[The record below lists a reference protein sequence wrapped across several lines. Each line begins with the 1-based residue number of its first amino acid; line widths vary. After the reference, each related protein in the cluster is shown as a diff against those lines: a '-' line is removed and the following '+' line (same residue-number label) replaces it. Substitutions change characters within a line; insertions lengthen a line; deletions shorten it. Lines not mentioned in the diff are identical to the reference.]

1 MKIKR
6 DQVSGLAIVAIG
18 LFFLYLTL
26 QFKKPFS
33 PSYPGPMLMPF
44 IAEFGLIVCGLGIF
58 LQGCKQKSEDKVF
71 LNKEGFLRFV
81 ISFAILCLYIFAMK
95 YLGFLLV
102 TPFVLFGITCYF
114 AKASKIAVKIPTV
127 IIFSIVVTGVLYGMY
142 VPLFGMTLPSGLL
155 FG

>member
-6 DQVSGLAIVAIG
+6 DQVTGLVLVAVG

-33 PSYPGPMLMPF
+33 PSYPGPRMMPF
-44 IAEFGLIVCGLGIF
+44 IAEFGLIVCGLGTF
-58 LQGCKQKSEDKVF
+58 VNGCRQKGEDKVF
-71 LNKEGFLRFV
+71 LAPAGFVRFV
-81 ISFAILCLYIFAMK
+81 ISFLILCAYILAMK
-95 YLGFLLV
+95 YLGFLIS
-102 TPFVLFGITCYF
+102 TPFALFSITYYF
-114 AKASKIAVKIPTV
+114 AKASKIPVKILTV
-127 IIFSIVVTGVLYGMY
+127 VIFSVVVTAVIYGMY

>member
-6 DQVSGLAIVAIG
+6 DQVTGLVLVAVG

-33 PSYPGPMLMPF
+33 PSYPGPRMMPF
-44 IAEFGLIVCGLGIF
+44 IAEFGLVVCGLGTF
-58 LQGCKQKSEDKVF
+58 VKGCRQKGEDKVF
-71 LNKEGFLRFV
+71 LAPAGFVRFV
-81 ISFAILCLYIFAMK
+81 ISFLILCAYIFAMK
-95 YLGFLLV
+95 YLGFLIS
-102 TPFVLFGITCYF
+102 TPFALFGITYYF
-114 AKASKIAVKIPTV
+114 AKASKIPVKILTV
-127 IIFSIVVTGVLYGMY
+127 VIFSVVVTAVIYGMY

>member
-6 DQVSGLAIVAIG
+6 DQVTGLALVALG

-33 PSYPGPMLMPF
+33 PSYPGPRMMPF
-44 IAEFGLIVCGLGIF
+44 IAEFGLVVCGIGTFIN
-58 LQGCKQKSEDKVF
+58 GCRQTAEDKVF
-71 LNKEGFLRFV
+71 LTPTGFVRFV
-81 ISFAILCLYIFAMK
+81 VSFLALCLYIFAMK
-95 YLGFLLV
+95 YLGFLIV
-102 TPFVLFGITCYF
+102 TPFALFGITYYF
-114 AKASKIAVKIPTV
+114 AKASNIAVKIRTV
-127 IIFSIVVTGVLYGMY
+127 VIFSVVVTAVIYCMY